1 MVFLGHCIVKVYVGG
16 AGCVGW
22 RYGIMLD
29 RCYLWAIMKANG
41 GGEGWVGWRFSIMLD
56 RWYFWAIVHG
66 V

>member
-1 MVFLGHCIVKVYVGG
+1 MGVVTGWWVAVG
-16 AGCVGW
+16 V
-22 RYGIMLD
+22 MLD
-29 RCYLWAIMKANG
+29 RWYFWAIMKANG